1 MELKAGD
8 VVALKS
14 GGHPLTVA
22 SVSDENIECLWIG
35 EDGDL
40 FRETIPAIAL
50 DRVELN
56 GDDEED

>member
-56 GDDEED
+56 DDEDEG